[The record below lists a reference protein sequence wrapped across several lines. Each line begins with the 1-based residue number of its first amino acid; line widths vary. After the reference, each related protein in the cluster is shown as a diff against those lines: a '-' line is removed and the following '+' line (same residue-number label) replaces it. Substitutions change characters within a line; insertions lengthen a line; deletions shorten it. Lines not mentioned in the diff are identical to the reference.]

1 MFRTML
7 ENAAM
12 FGLDDSYTGLLRHV
26 ITPILNRYGVPEKD
40 RGYLMTFHL
49 GGLMAIVSEWLKG
62 NCVDPVENIISV
74 IQACIKRK

>member
-1 MFRTML
+1 ML